1 MRALD
6 ENMFSYRFGSI
17 LTTTPTRAYVPY
29 SQLRSPR
36 IPESKLRG
44 EKKSKVPNT
53 PGAVLKKNKLS
64 GLSARK
70 TTGHQSLLNC
80 RQRPRVCFNYKSTS
94 SKSKGALSAVYLKI
108 GDGCAQGYT

>member
-53 PGAVLKKNKLS
+53 PSAVLKKTNFRGS
-64 GLSARK
+64 
-70 TTGHQSLLNC
+70 
-80 RQRPRVCFNYKSTS
+80 QREKPQDTK
-94 SKSKGALSAVYLKI
+94 VY
-108 GDGCAQGYT
+108 